1 VVQTGKNT
9 QLGGVNEGLL
19 SVAYQAG
26 IEDIVYNDPIDPAR
40 SGRAIQRS
48 RRSADLSVVL
58 SITYQGKS
66 SGSERM
72 NVIIALAMF
81 GIP

>member
-1 VVQTGKNT
+1 
-9 QLGGVNEGLL
+9 
-19 SVAYQAG
+19 
-26 IEDIVYNDPIDPAR
+26 VYNDPIDPAR